1 MVVLEEGSGWIG
13 IDDPKKGT
21 KKEEKRK
28 GREKG
33 QKSKVAEEQ
42 GRRGRKKCGLVAATK
57 EQLWG
62 GKQKIVALAKE
73 LSCSS
78 LVPKSWKLSLPTV
91 A

>member
-1 MVVLEEGSGWIG
+1 MG
-13 IDDPKKGT
+13 IDDPKKRYQ
-21 KKEEKRK
+21 EEKRK

-42 GRRGRKKCGLVAATK
+42 GRKGKKMRFGGGHQGAA
-57 EQLWG
+57 LG